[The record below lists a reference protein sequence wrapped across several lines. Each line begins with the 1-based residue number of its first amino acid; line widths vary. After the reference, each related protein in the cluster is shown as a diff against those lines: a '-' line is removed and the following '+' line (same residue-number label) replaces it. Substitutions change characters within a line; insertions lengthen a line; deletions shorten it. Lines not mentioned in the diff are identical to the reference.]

1 MITKQFKIV
10 NAIIAVLAIAAF
22 IYFQYSMKTDELG
35 GYKQGTEQYNGYRY
49 AQDNSLKSADHCDDD
64 PEVNPNKEFLEGCKT
79 YFEHQ
84 EDALK

>member
-49 AQDNSLKSADHCDDD
+49 AQDNQLKSADQCDDD
-64 PEVNPNKEFLEGCKT
+64 PEIYVNDEFLEGCKKL
-79 YFEHQ
+79 FE
-84 EDALK
+84 K

>member
-49 AQDNSLKSADHCDDD
+49 AQDNQLKSVDQCDDD
-64 PEVNPNKEFLEGCKT
+64 AEININDEFLEGCKQ
-79 YFEHQ
+79 FF
-84 EDALK
+84 LK

>member
-35 GYKQGTEQYNGYRY
+35 GYK
-49 AQDNSLKSADHCDDD
+49 
-64 PEVNPNKEFLEGCKT
+64 
-79 YFEHQ
+79 
-84 EDALK
+84 